1 MNPHLMIV
9 ALALCYILIMAGMS
23 LARREGLSNQFAFE
37 VLGFTALAEAGSWL
51 SGTIISP
58 ILFLVV
64 LYLVSMRGRLLVDLG
79 ALLSARGRQR
89 DAISVMQLALRL
101 YPDRATRLITLVNVG
116 IVQLRRQNPA
126 SAERMLRAVLDEAG
140 QKGGLGAKYESA
152 CYYHLGLACQRQDK
166 LAEAVGHFNRA
177 IEALPAS
184 IYARAAERA
193 LEQRRRGKDRGGQ
206 PAG

>member
-1 MNPHLMIV
+1 MIIAV
-9 ALALCYILIMAGMS
+9 ALCYIVILGGMA
-23 LARREGLSNQFAFE
+23 LLRREGLSNQFAFE
-37 VLGFTALAEAGSWL
+37 VLGFTALAEAGAWL
-51 SGTIISP
+51 SGTTINP

-64 LYLVSMRGRLLVDLG
+64 LYLVSMRGRLLVDL
-79 ALLSARGRQR
+79 ATLLSGRGRQR
-89 DAISVMQLALRL
+89 DAISMMQLALRL
-101 YPDRATRLITLVNVG
+101 YPDRATRLIVLVNMG

-126 SAERMLRAVLDEAG
+126 GAERMLQAVLDEAS

-152 CYYHLGLACQRQDK
+152 CHYHLGLACQR
-166 LAEAVGHFNRA
+166 LNNPAEAVLCFNRA
-177 IEALPAS
+177 IEAWPAS

>member
-1 MNPHLMIV
+1 MIV
-9 ALALCYILIMAGMS
+9 AVALCYVLILGGMA
-23 LARREGLSNQFAFE
+23 LVRREGLSNQFAFE

-51 SGTIISP
+51 SGTLINP

-79 ALLSARGRQR
+79 TMLSGRGRQR
-89 DAISVMQLALRL
+89 DAISTMQLALRL
-101 YPDRATRLITLVNVG
+101 YPDRATRLITLVNIAV
-116 IVQLRRQNPA
+116 VQLRRENPE
-126 SAERMLRAVLDEAG
+126 SAERTLRAVLDEAS

-152 CYYHLGLACQRQDK
+152 CYYHLGLACQRQNK
-166 LAEAVGHFNRA
+166 PAEAVAHFNRA